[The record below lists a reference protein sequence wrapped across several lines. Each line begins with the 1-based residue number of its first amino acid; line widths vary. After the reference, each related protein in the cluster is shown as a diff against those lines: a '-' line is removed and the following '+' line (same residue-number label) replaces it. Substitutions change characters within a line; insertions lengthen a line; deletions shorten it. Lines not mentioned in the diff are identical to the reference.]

1 LFLTLL
7 FFDRTG
13 KLIIDMKGY
22 TSDYFSD
29 GVARIYSSWIGTT
42 VLVALLTKSLL
53 FSKCLI

>member
-22 TSDYFSD
+22 TSDYFSG
-29 GVARIYSSWIGTT
+29 GVARICSSWIGTHGFGGT
-42 VLVALLTKSLL
+42 TYKKPA
-53 FSKCLI
+53 IQ